1 MAFLVSANFRLT
13 CEQRDVGIGGDF
25 EVMMMVVVLGVWIGE
40 GNVLVL
46 HSGDEGGD
54 MIVRIRD
61 ENV

>member
-40 GNVLVL
+40 GNVLV
-46 HSGDEGGD
+46 
-54 MIVRIRD
+54 IA
-61 ENV
+61 